1 MEKQINLTCKRAER
15 KYELVDWNEFI
26 YVKGY
31 EVYNGDTPVCFISK
45 DDTIDNWGATTFD
58 DYENCEGL
66 IWGDTKKELLANIE
80 RLLRQG
86 TLYLTQDEREA
97 KRKAER
103 EQDERNHN
111 AIVEYRKAKAE
122 LEAKEVEETIT
133 YSQFVSE
140 LAKAENDSN
149 DYAKEVA
156 ELEAKEVAEEL
167 TQSQLEAI
175 NHVWKSFD
183 KYQENNQ
190 EVISLENT
198 WVEDDEVDELEAKE
212 VAEWGW
218 KEHIENWKRA
228 EVAEAELKAKEDEV
242 KEAKSDEACKLFN
255 ELDDDGLVDTKH
267 YDEALCQKQNI
278 QHYWDW
284 DLTVEDIETVIEYFK
299 NLKQLIKLERKV
311 NKLAIY
317 G

>member
-1 MEKQINLTCKRAER
+1 MENLIKLTCKRAER

-45 DDTIDNWGATTFD
+45 CDTTGEWNANSFD

-66 IWGDTKKELLANIE
+66 TGGLTKNEVLENIE
-80 RLLRQG
+80 RLLREG
-86 TLYLTQDEREA
+86 TLYLAWDERRSKIIENINAKMDSYEA
-97 KRKAER
+97 
-103 EQDERNHN
+103 
-111 AIVEYRKAKAE
+111 
-122 LEAKEVEETIT
+122 T
-133 YSQFVSE
+133 
-140 LAKAENDSN
+140 
-149 DYAKEVA
+149 
-156 ELEAKEVAEEL
+156 
-167 TQSQLEAI
+167 
-175 NHVWKSFD
+175 
-183 KYQENNQ
+183 Q

-198 WVEDDEVDELEAKE
+198 WVEEDEVAELEAKE
-212 VAEWGW
+212 VEEKRNAELEQVAVGIDKMATEAAEVW

-278 QHYWDW
+278 QHYWEW

-299 NLKQLIKLERKV
+299 NLKQLIALERKV

>member
-1 MEKQINLTCKRAER
+1 M
-15 KYELVDWNEFI
+15 
-26 YVKGY
+26 
-31 EVYNGDTPVCFISK
+31 
-45 DDTIDNWGATTFD
+45 
-58 DYENCEGL
+58 
-66 IWGDTKKELLANIE
+66 KK
-80 RLLRQG
+80 
-86 TLYLTQDEREA
+86 
-97 KRKAER
+97 
-103 EQDERNHN
+103 
-111 AIVEYRKAKAE
+111 
-122 LEAKEVEETIT
+122 
-133 YSQFVSE
+133 
-140 LAKAENDSN
+140 
-149 DYAKEVA
+149 
-156 ELEAKEVAEEL
+156 L

>member
-1 MEKQINLTCKRAER
+1 LRPYSQKNNQPLKQKQIMENLIKLTCKRAER

-45 DDTIDNWGATTFD
+45 DDTIENWGATTFD

-66 IWGDTKKELLANIE
+66 IWGDTKKELLANIR
-80 RLLRQG
+80 RLLREG
-86 TLYLTQDEREA
+86 TLYLTQDERKA

-111 AIVEYRKAKAE
+111 AIVEYRKEKAE
-122 LEAKEVEETIT
+122 KEEKEV
-133 YSQFVSE
+133 SE
-140 LAKAENDSN
+140 K
-149 DYAKEVA
+149 
-156 ELEAKEVAEEL
+156 L

-198 WVEDDEVDELEAKE
+198 WVEDDEVAELEAS
-212 VAEWGW
+212 
-218 KEHIENWKRA
+218 
-228 EVAEAELKAKEDEV
+228 EDEV
-242 KEAKSDEACKLFN
+242 KEAKSNKAWKLFN
-255 ELDDDGLVDTKH
+255 DLNDDGLASTKH
-267 YDEALCQKQNI
+267 YAEALCQIENVQYYRDI
-278 QHYWDW
+278 RDE
-284 DLTVEDIETVIEYFK
+284 DFTVEDVDTVIEYFK
-299 NLKQLIKLERKV
+299 NLKQLIALERKV